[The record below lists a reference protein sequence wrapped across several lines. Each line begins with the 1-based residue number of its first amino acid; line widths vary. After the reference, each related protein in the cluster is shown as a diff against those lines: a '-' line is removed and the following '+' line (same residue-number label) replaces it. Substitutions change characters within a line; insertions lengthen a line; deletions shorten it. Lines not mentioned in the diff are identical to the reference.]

1 MRDTRNP
8 NIEDLKRAVLR
19 KRRLGG
25 CGGFGLYTCA
35 NQIPACAQEN
45 IQSDYLGMSDSFSI
59 HNLIVFVNSTDTKI
73 CIFTIILCKI
83 VQNTTKKPA

>member
-1 MRDTRNP
+1 MVFFATQSLVRLLMRDTRNP

-35 NQIPACAQEN
+35 NEIPACAQEN

-59 HNLIVFVNSTDTKI
+59 HN
-73 CIFTIILCKI
+73 CLC
-83 VQNTTKKPA
+83 

>member
-45 IQSDYLGMSDSFSI
+45 IQSDYLGMIASAFI
-59 HNLIVFVNSTDTKI
+59 IVFVNSTDTKI

-83 VQNTTKKPA
+83 VQNITKKPA